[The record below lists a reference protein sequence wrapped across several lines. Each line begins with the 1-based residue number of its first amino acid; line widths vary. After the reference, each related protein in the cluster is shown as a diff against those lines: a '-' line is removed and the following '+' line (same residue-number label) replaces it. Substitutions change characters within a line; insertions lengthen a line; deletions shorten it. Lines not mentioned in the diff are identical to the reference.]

1 MPDGQSP
8 GKSNNGADAGVN
20 FIEDAANLVMDSA
33 YMGCNAFSLVSCLL
47 EC

>member
-33 YMGCNAFSLVSCLL
+33 YMGGNAFSLVSCLL